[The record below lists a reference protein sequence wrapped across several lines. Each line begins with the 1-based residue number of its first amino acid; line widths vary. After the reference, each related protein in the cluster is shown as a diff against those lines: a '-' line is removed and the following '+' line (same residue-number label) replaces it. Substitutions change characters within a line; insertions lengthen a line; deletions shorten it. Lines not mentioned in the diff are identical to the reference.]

1 MEPAEFAVWTIL
13 AVFTTF
19 FLFNW
24 VLKKRKYSH
33 AILLKKNEKIALQA
47 APWVTMGWAAVLL
60 LFLFMDLNK
69 FYLLAIF
76 PLLYLFVSYRVA
88 NNITRK
94 D

>member
-13 AVFTTF
+13 AVFTTL

-24 VLKKRKYSH
+24 VLKKRKYRH
-33 AILLKKNEKIALQA
+33 GILLEKNERIALQA

-60 LFLFMDLNK
+60 LFLFIDYNK
-69 FYLLAIF
+69 FYLLVIF
-76 PLLYLFVSYRVA
+76 PLFYLFVGYQIA
-88 NNITRK
+88 NNITKK

>member
-13 AVFTTF
+13 AVFTSF

-24 VLKKRKYSH
+24 VLNKWKHRHS
-33 AILLKKNEKIALQA
+33 ILLEKNERIALQA

-60 LFLFMDLNK
+60 LFLFINFNK
-69 FYLLAIF
+69 FYLLVIF
-76 PLLYLFVSYRVA
+76 PLVYLFVSYQVA
-88 NNITRK
+88 NRITNK